1 MSHSRMRS
9 LGRRLV
15 IATASI
21 ALAMGFI
28 APGAAQAETDLT
40 GRWVSDS
47 LRDNR
52 IGYYLVLR
60 PGRTAVMKYVG
71 HLRFEFRDG
80 RRNARIPVRAQ
91 VIGDDVFIIARK
103 GTFDRAGRVLRAEID
118 PRSGALRLTNCLQ
131 RLRLVMANGLESDCV
146 FRLSR

>member
-1 MSHSRMRS
+1 MPHSRMRS

-28 APGAAQAETDLT
+28 APGAAQAKTDLT

-60 PGRTAVMKYVG
+60 PGRTAVMEYIG
-71 HLRFEFRDG
+71 NLRFEFRDG

-91 VIGDDVFIIARK
+91 VIGDDVFITARK
-103 GTFDRAGRVLRAEID
+103 GTYDRAGRVLRAEID
-118 PRSGALRLTNCLQ
+118 PRTGALRLTNCLQ
-131 RLRLVMANGLESDCV
+131 RLRLVMANGLDSDCV